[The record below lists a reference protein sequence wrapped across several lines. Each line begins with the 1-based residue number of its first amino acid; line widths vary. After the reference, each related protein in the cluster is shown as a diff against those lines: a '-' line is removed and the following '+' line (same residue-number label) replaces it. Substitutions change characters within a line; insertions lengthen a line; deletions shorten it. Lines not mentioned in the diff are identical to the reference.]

1 MRNSPRRRLVR
12 IVSRN
17 CGEPGCGAGGLI
29 VMPHVVTAGHRVLIA
44 ELALRHRLPAVAA
57 FHFMAVSGCLMS
69 YGIDSV
75 DVFRQAASHV
85 DRILRGEKPA
95 ELVKAMLG

>member
-1 MRNSPRRRLVR
+1 VNRAAVQNAADIERSITAFAR
-12 IVSRN
+12 
-17 CGEPGCGAGGLI
+17 EPNGGLI